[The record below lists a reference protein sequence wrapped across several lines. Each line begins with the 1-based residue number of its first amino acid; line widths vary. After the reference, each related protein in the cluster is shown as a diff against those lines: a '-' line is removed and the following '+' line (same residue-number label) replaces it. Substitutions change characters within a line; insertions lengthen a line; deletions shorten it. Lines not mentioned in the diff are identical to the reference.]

1 MYGAGLMLEQPMS
14 IETPRRHP
22 PNFTQWGSYIGH
34 GGDTCARR
42 RVLSNP
48 RTGDPAAEAAHITVP
63 QRLLPRP
70 QLSLVHRRRVTRA
83 CPPRVGADGFL
94 SEQGIVGN
102 LGNASFSVVANTDG
116 TYQIATTILACRV
129 ITAAAKVLT
138 GQVIDLHCQL

>member
-1 MYGAGLMLEQPMS
+1 MS

-48 RTGDPAAEAAHITVP
+48 RTGDRCRSRAHHGAAEAAAEAPALISAWAP
-63 QRLLPRP
+63 
-70 QLSLVHRRRVTRA
+70 VTRA
-83 CPPRVGADGFL
+83 GSPRVGADGFL